1 MKFKILSI
9 LLLVLVLIAS
19 CDRPDCTNENP
30 IFDNYNPNSKIY
42 KDELVY
48 QLKKID
54 QSKLTY
60 WFKKYDKRGKDETL
74 YFNIQSDEICAI
86 LHLNVDNWTKLEDIR
101 VRKGVGRRGAE
112 LTNLKFRIEQDTTS
126 TKFIYETY
134 DILID

>member
-42 KDELVY
+42 KDELVH

-54 QSKLTY
+54 QSK
-60 WFKKYDKRGKDETL
+60 
-74 YFNIQSDEICAI
+74 
-86 LHLNVDNWTKLEDIR
+86 NV
-101 VRKGVGRRGAE
+101 
-112 LTNLKFRIEQDTTS
+112 
-126 TKFIYETY
+126 
-134 DILID
+134 